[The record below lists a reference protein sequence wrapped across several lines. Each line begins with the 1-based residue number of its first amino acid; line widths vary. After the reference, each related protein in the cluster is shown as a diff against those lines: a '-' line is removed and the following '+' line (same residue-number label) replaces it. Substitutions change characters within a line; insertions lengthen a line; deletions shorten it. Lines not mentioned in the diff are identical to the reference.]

1 METIAIRTYPLD
13 DIGTG
18 IEYEARDYLY
28 RKPDGAFIIRETSNS
43 PTDQSTEDKLLCIEG
58 AFAWLREIPS
68 QIEIMCTA
76 ARDTS
81 VEMLEAIRQAAH

>member
-13 DIGTG
+13 DLYTG

-28 RKPDGAFIIRETSNS
+28 RKPDGAFILRETSNS
-43 PTDQSTEDKLLCIEG
+43 PNDASGEDKPLCIEG
-58 AFAWLREIPS
+58 AFARLCEMPD

-81 VEMLEAIRQAAH
+81 LEASEAIRRAAH

>member
-13 DIGTG
+13 DLYTG

-28 RKPDGAFIIRETSNS
+28 RKPDGAFILRETSNS
-43 PTDQSTEDKLLCIEG
+43 PNDASGEDKPLCIEG
-58 AFAWLREIPS
+58 AFAWLCEMPD

-81 VEMLEAIRQAAH
+81 LEASEAIRRAAH